1 MKKEIFTKPMQIF
14 SVLLMLVVNSLPAGA
29 NNTVTQLNIVVTI
42 PPLAGMIAPLL
53 EPQDKIEVL
62 LQQGASPHGFT
73 LRPSHLKSLKNADIL
88 MMVGSPVDAWV
99 HKSAG
104 RMNDKTVNMAKL
116 SAVQTLPIRKGG
128 LWEKKLPKASAHDQN
143 LSGHNH
149 APMMYDGHLWM
160 SIHNAKLMIESF
172 SKKLTT
178 LRPEKAQSIQQKTKD
193 WLAQISQAENSVK
206 QQLQSNQDTPFM
218 VLHDAFQY
226 FENHF
231 GLNGVGSIRLNPEL
245 QPSVKRLLSLRKTM
259 KSENVQ
265 CVFKEP
271 QFPDKQ
277 ILKLADNTPVSIGE
291 LDPMGYIYAKKQ
303 NAAFV
308 NFDVFI
314 LSLGESFYH
323 CFQGKSK

>member
-1 MKKEIFTKPMQIF
+1 MKKLTQPMQML
-14 SVLLMLVVNSLPAGA
+14 SVLLMLFVNSLPAGA
-29 NNTVTQLNIVVTI
+29 NNTATQLNIVVTI

-53 EPQDKIEVL
+53 EPEDKIEVL

-99 HKSAG
+99 QKSAAQ
-104 RMNDKTVNMAKL
+104 MNRKTINMAKL
-116 SAVQTLPIRKGG
+116 DDLQTLPIRKGG
-128 LWEKKLPKASAHDQN
+128 LWEKKMPKAAVHAHD
-143 LSGHNH
+143 HH
-149 APMMYDGHLWM
+149 APEHSKTAMSYDGHLWM
-160 SIHNAKLMIESF
+160 SIHNAMLIIESF
-172 SKKLTT
+172 SQKLVT
-178 LRPEKAQSIQQKTKD
+178 LRPEQAQSIQQKTKD

-206 QQLQSNQDTPFM
+206 HQLKSSQNKPFM

-231 GLNGVGSIRLNPEL
+231 GLNGVGSIRLNPEV
-245 QPSVKRLLSLRKTM
+245 QPSVKRLLTLRKTM

-277 ILKLADNTPVSIGE
+277 ILKLAENTPVSIGQ
-291 LDPMGYIYAKKQ
+291 LDPIGYVYAKQQ

-314 LSLGESFYH
+314 SSLGQSFYH
-323 CFQGKSK
+323 CFQGKSQ